1 MFDFFSKLL
10 GGEKSSNVAKERL
23 KLVLIHDRND
33 ISPETLE
40 SIRIE
45 MIDTLK
51 KYLEIDEHGIE
62 MQLDRQN
69 RSVALVASI
78 PLKTMKRGAP
88 GQPKGQPQKAARGQK
103 K

>member
-10 GGEKSSNVAKERL
+10 GGEKSRDVAKERL

-33 ISPETLE
+33 IAPETLE

-51 KYLEIDEHGIE
+51 KYLEIDERGIE

-69 RSVALVASI
+69 RSVALIASI
-78 PLKTMKRGAP
+78 PLKTMKRSAP
-88 GQPKGQPQKAARGQK
+88 GQVKEQPQKAARGQK